1 MSTTPPI
8 TGWIPKVSPNPSPAE
23 VHRHLTLLFQKL
35 TNHTTAFGLLTHKIN
50 SIRSGTST
58 TIEEGGGGGG
68 SITPFTPSAGI
79 PVNNQS
85 GVTSY
90 STVSGDDGTLI
101 VFSDASPIAV
111 ALTSQSPPW
120 SCFAT
125 NLGTGTATF
134 TPAPGTING
143 GATFLLAANYTALI
157 AFDGTSWWAA
167 GAQLAIADILGLA
180 AALALLAPIASPTF
194 TGTVTEPTPPVLTA
208 ATTATSAT
216 AGAASALPATPLGYL
231 EMSVNGVTVKVPYYS
246 V

>member
-120 SCFAT
+120 SCFIA
-125 NLGTGTATF
+125 NQSAIGGGTATL
-134 TPAPGTING
+134 TPATGTING
-143 GATFLLAANYTALI
+143 AATLAIPPSFWAI
-157 AFDGTSWWAA
+157 VAFDGADWWAA
-167 GAQLAIADILGLA
+167 TLPLTPLTIAPVTGEYLTGYDAATGLFSQSTTPGISATIVTAALTTLGAQGSMQFVDGILVA
-180 AALALLAPIASPTF
+180 QT
-194 TGTVTEPTPPVLTA
+194 
-208 ATTATSAT
+208 
-216 AGAASALPATPLGYL
+216 PAT
-231 EMSVNGVTVKVPYYS
+231 
-246 V
+246 